1 MSGSDSTKAQTY
13 IRNFIMERFLERI
26 AVSPY
31 RNHFVLKGGM
41 LVAAV
46 IGMDMRATMD
56 IDTTVQSL
64 TLTTENAKKIIE
76 DIIAVD
82 IQDGVEFRITKISD
96 IMEEHDYPGVRF
108 VLESMFD
115 HMRQVIKIDISTG
128 DIITPSAVEFSYKLM
143 FEE

>member
-1 MSGSDSTKAQTY
+1 MIKTSKQLKDKVRNMSGSDSTKAQTY

-56 IDTTVQSL
+56 I
-64 TLTTENAKKIIE
+64 
-76 DIIAVD
+76 VD
-82 IQDGVEFRITKISD
+82 VSRRWGQMKE
-96 IMEEHDYPGVRF
+96 
-108 VLESMFD
+108 LESTNE
-115 HMRQVIKIDISTG
+115 KWNES
-128 DIITPSAVEFSYKLM
+128 K
-143 FEE
+143 